1 MYTPVG
7 FFAPQGGGFVSTGL
21 QMRLD
26 SSDGDSWPGSG
37 TTWYNVPDG
46 AAGSGG
52 NMAVN
57 GTNELQHYLGIFLLD
72 GSSQKGQWGNP
83 DLFASDTDVD
93 WSLEAYFNADSEGGN
108 TLFSINPDGSS
119 YWMLAKWKESS
130 AAKLYWSTAGTRY
143 VEQESGGISTGVWNH
158 IVWSYNKTADVV
170 KCYVN
175 NSEVWSTSAGAS
187 SLPPAAQLTDAW
199 FGSQD
204 GYRNWFD
211 GKVNYMAFYKGYYLT
226 AADVENNYNILSAR
240 SL

>member
-7 FFAPQGGGFVSTGL
+7 FFAPQGGFVSTGL

-26 SSDGDSWPGSG
+26 SSDSDSWPGSG
-37 TTWYNVPDG
+37 TTWYNVPAG
-46 AAGSGG
+46 AAGSDG
-52 NMAVN
+52 NMGVN
-57 GTNELQHYLGIFLLD
+57 GTNELQHSLGIFTLD
-72 GSSQKGQWGNP
+72 GSSQKGQWSNH

-93 WSLEAYFNADSEGGN
+93 WSLEAYVNADSDGGN
-108 TLFSINPDGSS
+108 SLFSINATNQSS
-119 YWMLAKWKESS
+119 WILAKWDESQ
-130 AAKLYWSTAGTRY
+130 AAKLYWQTNGTRY
-143 VEQESGGISTGVWNH
+143 VEQEGGSVSTGTWCH

-170 KCYVN
+170 KAYVN

-187 SLPPAAQLTDAW
+187 SLPTIAQLNAAW
-199 FGSQD
+199 FGAQD
-204 GYRNWFD
+204 GTGNYFD